1 MNRTSARTGSSSFP
15 PLSLFHLECLASAPS
30 LSTNQPAQPR
40 VLLFIPIDSSGL
52 VVKTTQLPDLVKLTA
67 QFNRD
72 DRKTTNTSVLSVV
85 LVEVLPNMHP
95 LAQQC
100 VPAARACSPGA
111 FFFFFFPILV
121 NINMDVVITS
131 QG

>member
-67 QFNRD
+67 RFNRD

-100 VPAARACSPGA
+100 VPAA
-111 FFFFFFPILV
+111 
-121 NINMDVVITS
+121 
-131 QG
+131 